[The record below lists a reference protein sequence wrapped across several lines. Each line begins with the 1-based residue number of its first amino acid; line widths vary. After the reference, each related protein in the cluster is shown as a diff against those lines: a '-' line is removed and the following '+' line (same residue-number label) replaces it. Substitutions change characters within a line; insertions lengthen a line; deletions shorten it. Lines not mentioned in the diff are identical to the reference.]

1 MTTNTLDSNYQAPD
15 AQQADRID
23 NVRVGVLQSS
33 DVVQYEKG
41 NYSSETT
48 YNNDEPRLE
57 DLDDEQRL
65 EGLDDEQNMQ
75 NGELCTYQI
84 AKNYNIAENQKFNT
98 NIITKLDQEKIDRY
112 IDDDDKEYEYS
123 LCNKSDD
130 GKDFYYNCALDKK
143 NIWLTKDT
151 NNKCKINENIAL
163 PPDKLEKI
171 DNILLLKKPDSFT
184 AVKNLS
190 NSSND
195 INILCNERWY
205 DWFTIPDYH
214 NGNKYSKEIN
224 GDSYTCFKPCNFGS
238 IISSD
243 TNNNSAFLGEN
254 KNKCINRDLI
264 DNGRLTNTLLFTPY
278 AIIFLFGLTKNDL
291 IDLYKYELDNI
302 QSIVDEN
309 NKKQDK
315 LHDYE
320 INNNLFKAIKEN
332 DTTLEKIV
340 KDLKTKMQTPIKQ
353 LVTEPIS
360 HLNIIPPYD
369 NLGKLNQE
377 PKKYYNNEKY
387 IKKAYEI
394 ATKLN
399 KYLSDVSLK
408 SDFYSWKKQLEEI
421 NGFDINSW
429 EFNKVLLLL
438 QSSCMLCFGYQNP
451 IDILFKKQKDYNE
464 YIFQKILRF
473 NDDNNTFSRINFP
486 RIKNSQVLKSIDA
499 KNPFN
504 NVTDDTLIT
513 LDSNKIKEYQIRYSD
528 DGTIDDI
535 ANDKLSINRCDI
547 KFFKY
552 DGTSIT
558 NKVELTESDIERCVN
573 QINIDMIDNSFSSYL
588 INTFNSCCVIIVMI
602 LFIFMS
608 YLLLILIW
616 PNFANVVNYII
627 LGVIWIFAVFIGIF
641 QTLTYRASNSKG
653 FILQIH
659 ESALKMEF
667 WTGQFMKSITMIQ
680 GINDPFSLYIILGI
694 GGTLIFTV
702 MVKAFYDLVL
712 IFIADSRINNSSNTS
727 NNAIRYIF
735 CA

>member
-15 AQQADRID
+15 AQQADLIYNAKVD
-23 NVRVGVLQSS
+23 VLHSN

-48 YNNDEPRLE
+48 YNNDEPKLE
-57 DLDDEQRL
+57 GLDDEQRL
-65 EGLDDEQNMQ
+65 EGLDDKENMR

-84 AKNYNIAENQKFNT
+84 AENYNIAENQKFDT

-112 IDDDDKEYEYS
+112 IDDDKEYEYS
-123 LCNKSDD
+123 LCNRSDD

-195 INILCNERWY
+195 VNILCNERWY

-224 GDSYTCFKPCNFGS
+224 GDTYTCYKPCNFGS

-264 DNGRLTNTLLFTPY
+264 DNGRLKNTLLFTPY

-309 NKKQDK
+309 NKNSDK
-315 LHDYE
+315 LYDYE

-340 KDLKTKMQTPIKQ
+340 KDLKTKMQTSIKQ

-429 EFNKVLLLL
+429 EFNKILLLL

-464 YIFQKILRF
+464 YIFQKIVRF

-486 RIKNSQVLKSIDA
+486 RIKNSQILKSIDT

-504 NVTDDTLIT
+504 NVKDDTLTT

-535 ANDKLSINRCDI
+535 ANDKLSINKYDF

-552 DGTSIT
+552 DGTTIT
-558 NKVELTESDIERCVN
+558 NKDELTDTDIERCVN

-588 INTFNSCCVIIVMI
+588 INTFNSCCVIMVMI
-602 LFIFMS
+602 LFVFMS

-627 LGVIWIFAVFIGIF
+627 LGFIWTFAVFIGIF
-641 QTLTYRASNSKG
+641 QRFMMRAPNSKG
-653 FILQIH
+653 LILQIH
-659 ESALKMEF
+659 QSALKMEF
-667 WTGQFMKSITMIQ
+667 FTGQFMKNMTIIH
-680 GINDPFSLYIILGI
+680 GGVNPLPLYIVLGI
-694 GGTLIFTV
+694 AGTVIFLV
-702 MVKAFYDLVL
+702 MFKAFYDLVL
-712 IFIADSRINNSSNTS
+712 IFLADNRINNSSN
-727 NNAIRYIF
+727 NAIKYIF
-735 CA
+735 CV